1 MDKRS
6 FLKNVGLMSL
16 AVPLNFLH
24 VHQAVAAVGHL
35 SLAEVAGGMD
45 DELLLEVQ
53 QGNFDTAIA
62 LSLILLAIIFVVVGT
77 LTVLQQRRPA
87 S

>member
-1 MDKRS
+1 M
-6 FLKNVGLMSL
+6 VGGNIRGSTQTLTS
-16 AVPLNFLH
+16 A
-24 VHQAVAAVGHL
+24 
-35 SLAEVAGGMD
+35 
-45 DELLLEVQ
+45 LLLEVQ
-53 QGNFDTAIA
+53 QGDFDTAIA